1 VSTDQPAPG
10 SPVPGPTPPGALPP
24 RAQPP
29 AGSQPP
35 GPPQGPPPGGPP
47 GPPPGWRPAPP
58 PYVRPPGAF
67 KRGFGV
73 GLGASLGAGIG
84 LAIVGVGS
92 TIVLVLALVGL
103 VSGAGDADSSAPVT
117 ETVWGEESAEGRLL
131 SIPVTGVI
139 LGGESDG
146 ATFGGSTYGYEI
158 ADTIDD
164 LDADDADG
172 LILEMNTPGGTIYG
186 SRAIADAVE
195 RYQERT
201 GQQVMAHVQGLSA
214 SGGVYAMAGADQI
227 VADYGSLVGS
237 IGVVMGPFQRFR
249 DVTGIPGTLLEP
261 GVTTEGGITEEYL
274 TRGRGK
280 DLGNPYRDMTPE
292 ERAVL
297 GGGLDREYAEFVEW
311 VSTARGIPAQTVVD
325 ELGAF
330 VFDGQTAVD
339 LGLVDRVLGRE
350 EAYRYAAE
358 MNDVDPDD
366 TRVDRITGPGLLESL
381 LSAQT
386 PAGGTG
392 AKAPEPGL
400 STVCTGAPLVLA
412 LHGDLSAV
420 CTGD

>member
-1 VSTDQPAPG
+1 MSTQEPAPG
-10 SPVPGPTPPGALPP
+10 TPSPEQPP
-24 RAQPP
+24 RTPLP
-29 AGSQPP
+29 
-35 GPPQGPPPGGPP
+35 
-47 GPPPGWRPAPP
+47 PAPP
-58 PYVRPPGAF
+58 FMPPPAWGPMPAPGVRPPGYF
-67 KRGFGV
+67 RRGFAV
-73 GLGASLGAGIG
+73 GLGATLGAG
-84 LAIVGVGS
+84 LALTVVGFTMTV
-92 TIVLVLALVGL
+92 IMVLALVGL
-103 VSGAGDADSSAPVT
+103 IAGSGGGSAPELPT
-117 ETVWGEESAEGRLL
+117 ETVWGAPEATTRL
-131 SIPVTGVI
+131 IAVPVTGVI
-139 LGGESDG
+139 LGGEGDG
-146 ATFGGSTYGYEI
+146 ATFGGATYGYEV
-158 ADTIDD
+158 ADTIDG
-164 LDADDADG
+164 LQAEDADG
-172 LILEMNTPGGTIYG
+172 LILELNTPGGTIHG

-201 GQQVMAHVQGLSA
+201 GNQVMAHVQGMSA
-214 SGGVYAMAGADQI
+214 SGGVYAMAGANQI
-227 VADYGSLVGS
+227 VVDHGSLVGS

-249 DVTGIPGTLLEP
+249 DVTGIPGSLLDP

-280 DLGNPYRDMTPE
+280 DLGNPYRDITPE

-350 EAYRYAAE
+350 EAYRFAAE

-381 LSAQT
+381 LSAHS
-386 PAGGTG
+386 PAGAPAAT
-392 AKAPEPGL
+392 APEPGL

-412 LHGDLSAV
+412 VHGELSTA